1 MSETDERKNMLN
13 IYVVFKLYNRFT
25 RKVKYNNMLFYD
37 WLKHYIKYDVDYDTL
52 HKICDM
58 FVLKDVSLPCELIE
72 KSNQT
77 LLNNEAMCI
86 MVYT

>member
-1 MSETDERKNMLN
+1 
-13 IYVVFKLYNRFT
+13 
-25 RKVKYNNMLFYD
+25 MLFYD

-58 FVLKDVSLPCELIE
+58 FVLKDLDLPYELVE
-72 KSNQT
+72 KPNQT
-77 LLNNEAMCI
+77 LLDSESMYT